1 MLTFLS
7 LSASATSD
15 IPDWFAVVMGIGT
28 VFVGLLSII
37 IICVITGA
45 ICGVSKRRTAK
56 SSGRAEA
63 PAKTAENIKNRSEVL
78 AAVCAACA
86 EDMGTDVNAL
96 KVISFKKL

>member
-7 LSASATSD
+7 LSASATRD
-15 IPDWFAVVMGIGT
+15 IPDWFAMVMGIGT

-37 IICVITGA
+37 LICIITGA
-45 ICGVSKRRTAK
+45 VCGASKKQTAK
-56 SSGRAEA
+56 NSGAI
-63 PAKTAENIKNRSEVL
+63 KTPVKPVVHPNKRGEIL

-86 EDMGTDVNAL
+86 EDMGTDVDAL